1 MQMDHD
7 DIELSRNEEI
17 LRQNAA
23 VIEQMSNSFE
33 PTLHK
38 SSAPLK
44 NIKKAQNPLKIETDE
59 IKVPCVRDLD
69 MPCGCDNCIGGDPE
83 EV

>member
-1 MQMDHD
+1 MQMDDD

-23 VIEQMSNSFE
+23 VIEQMSIPSE
-33 PTLHK
+33 PALHK
-38 SSAPLK
+38 SSAVLK
-44 NIKKAQNPLKIETDE
+44 NLKKAQKPLKIETDE

-69 MPCGCDNCIGGDPE
+69 MPCGCDGVDPE